1 MFHVGHT
8 GCFDAKVV
16 EDEAKGECH
25 TTCDAID
32 QECAGIGCSL

>member
-16 EDEAKGECH
+16 NNETKGDVTPH
-25 TTCDAID
+25 VMP
-32 QECAGIGCSL
+32 